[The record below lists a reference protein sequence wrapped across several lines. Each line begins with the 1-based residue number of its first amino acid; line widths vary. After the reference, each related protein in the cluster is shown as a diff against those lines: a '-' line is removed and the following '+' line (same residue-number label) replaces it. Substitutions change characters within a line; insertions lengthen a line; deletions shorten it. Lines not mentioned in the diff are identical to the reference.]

1 MHMSLELKIPSA
13 ASSEKI
19 NNISHVVHCKNNVQ
33 LVVCEYSMKPR
44 VDGQYVSQIINIEC
58 Q

>member
-1 MHMSLELKIPSA
+1 MSLELKIPSA